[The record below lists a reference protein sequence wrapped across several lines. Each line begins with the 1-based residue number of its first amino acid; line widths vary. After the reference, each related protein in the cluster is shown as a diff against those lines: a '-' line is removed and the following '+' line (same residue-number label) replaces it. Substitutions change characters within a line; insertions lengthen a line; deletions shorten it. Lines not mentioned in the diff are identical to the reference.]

1 MAFDGR
7 VAKRYARAFFSA
19 AKADGMVAAVDAD
32 LRSVADAL
40 HTSAAFRDFM
50 GRPATS
56 EADKLAMFDKVFGDR
71 ITSMTHQGIRLVIE
85 KRRDEYLTAIS
96 KEFSELRRHDEMVTR
111 AVVTSAEELAPADRE
126 KIVTKLQTELGR
138 RVEAEFDTDATLI
151 GGVRIV
157 YDNYI
162 LDGSVR
168 GQLDKL
174 RDKILYDVLKQG

>member
-19 AKADGMVAAVDAD
+19 ARAEGMVAAMDAD

-50 GRPATS
+50 ARPSTS

-71 ITSMTHQGIRLVIE
+71 ITSMTHQAVRLVIE

-96 KEFSELRRHDEMVTR
+96 KEFSDLRRHDELVTR
-111 AVVTSAEELAPADRE
+111 AVVTTADTLGQVERD
-126 KIVTKLQTELGR
+126 KIVAKLEADLGR
-138 RVEAEFDTDATLI
+138 KVEAEFDTDASLI